1 MVTEHLSWVR
11 PGWGAGM
18 YSLIQGALVEEE
30 IVPKAGSSEPM
41 LAGQERLPRG
51 NKDLTETCRMNWSQ
65 PVRSGQ
71 SMF

>member
-1 MVTEHLSWVR
+1 M
-11 PGWGAGM
+11 
-18 YSLIQGALVEEE
+18 EEE

-65 PVRSGQ
+65 PGEEWAKHVLSPERSIK
-71 SMF
+71 